1 MRARSWPAPA
11 PERSLS
17 SPSRLTTAVTNPTS
31 RVLFLFVDGLGLSAE
46 RRSPLHTC
54 ALPALGD
61 LTHGFAAEPFT
72 RRGVAYR
79 VLDATLGVDGLPQSA
94 TGQATLLTGVNAAQ
108 LLGRHQGPHPGTTIQ
123 TLLREQSLHAV
134 CAAHGRAV
142 LHANGYKPEYLARV
156 LGSRRNMLSAF
167 AFAAQGIG
175 LPLLPLDDP
184 RAHWPGYWS
193 DAAGAARALAT
204 TAQGHDLTVLEYWA
218 LDFAGHRE
226 PTNVSVRL
234 GELDVFVGAFLAA
247 APDVTL
253 VLTSDHGNAEEPCHG
268 RHSRN
273 PVPFLVCGPGAAT
286 VPDMTS
292 LVDVAGWMRELV
304 VGR

>member
-1 MRARSWPAPA
+1 M
-11 PERSLS
+11 
-17 SPSRLTTAVTNPTS
+17 TAS
-31 RVLFLFVDGLGLSAE
+31 HARVLFLFVDGLGITAE

-61 LTHGFAAEPFT
+61 LTHGFASEAFT

-94 TGQATLLTGVNAAQ
+94 TGQTALLTGVNAAQ
-108 LLGRHQGPHPGTTIQ
+108 HLGRHQGPHPGTTLQ
-123 TLLREQSLHAV
+123 ALLREQSLHAV
-134 CAAHGRAV
+134 CAAEGRSV
-142 LHANGYKPEYLARV
+142 LHANGYRPEYLARV

-167 AFAAQGIG
+167 AYAAQGIG

-184 RAHWPGYWS
+184 RAHWPGYWP
-193 DAAGAARALAT
+193 DAATAGRAMADTARA
-204 TAQGHDLTVLEYWA
+204 HDLTVLEYWA

-234 GELDVFVGAFLAA
+234 GELDVFVGSFLAA

-253 VLTSDHGNAEEPCHG
+253 VLTSDHGNAEEPWHG

-273 PVPFLVCGPGAAT
+273 PVPFVVCGPDAQS
-286 VPDMTS
+286 VPEMTS
-292 LVDVAGWMRELV
+292 LVDVAGWMRGVV